1 MTYRLYDYGRPRELH
16 LEDALAVCTL
26 GEYPATFF
34 QRVEESD
41 ERVLIDGP
49 KFTFAHCHS
58 DALQSRKRWVLPL
71 EGTVH
76 CDGEK
81 VGAGEC
87 LLVEAG
93 KSIETTDARLFVGA
107 EY

>member
-1 MTYRLYDYGRPRELH
+1 MHRLPGLDLLRSI
-16 LEDALAVCTL
+16 AIVWVM
-26 GEYPATFF
+26 FF
-34 QRVEESD
+34 HSFLV
-41 ERVLIDGP
+41 DGP
-49 KFTFAHCHS
+49 KFRFAHVHS
-58 DALQSRKRWVLPL
+58 DAFADQQRWVLPL

-93 KSIETTDARLFVGA
+93 KSIVTTDARLFVGA

>member
-1 MTYRLYDYGRPRELH
+1 
-16 LEDALAVCTL
+16 
-26 GEYPATFF
+26 
-34 QRVEESD
+34 
-41 ERVLIDGP
+41 
-49 KFTFAHCHS
+49 
-58 DALQSRKRWVLPL
+58 
-71 EGTVH
+71 
-76 CDGEK
+76 